1 MNTGNESVQNLPC
14 VNLWQCL
21 SCHSIVGNNKFNFQ
35 VSSNNQ
41 IPLFISNPDVEQ

>member
-14 VNLWQCL
+14 VNLWKCH

>member
-1 MNTGNESVQNLPC
+1 MNTVNESVQNLPC
-14 VNLWQCL
+14 VNLWQCH